1 MAEVSEEF
9 GRAIRQI
16 LERHSVG
23 GKKMSYRNA
32 QAKTGVNYQ
41 TIQNMEQGIIPLRV
55 EFIRKF
61 ADGFKEPRSSL
72 MLSTPNFKPTVED
85 VLWDKEHY
93 PELFQP
99 INIGTPFTKEPSE
112 RPENR
117 DSPSGGKEPLVGGI
131 TERNI
136 IPVRLIASGPR
147 GENLEGAPRRFDLL
161 VMAAHWFP
169 LIEGER
175 YPSFRWDAAR
185 VRPGNVILSKDGE
198 EYRAT
203 VYSLDTD
210 TGEFSEETTF
220 VVIDQPL
227 PEG

>member
-1 MAEVSEEF
+1 
-9 GRAIRQI
+9 
-16 LERHSVG
+16 
-23 GKKMSYRNA
+23 
-32 QAKTGVNYQ
+32 
-41 TIQNMEQGIIPLRV
+41 
-55 EFIRKF
+55 
-61 ADGFKEPRSSL
+61 
-72 MLSTPNFKPTVED
+72 
-85 VLWDKEHY
+85 
-93 PELFQP
+93 
-99 INIGTPFTKEPSE
+99 
-112 RPENR
+112 
-117 DSPSGGKEPLVGGI
+117 
-131 TERNI
+131 
-136 IPVRLIASGPR
+136 
-147 GENLEGAPRRFDLL
+147 
-161 VMAAHWFP
+161 MAAHWLP

>member
-1 MAEVSEEF
+1 LSRQKQYYRALLDYFEARKQATLAECLGTDQSTISRLKRGIYLRRDTVTGMAEAGRVLKSPFLMACRHVPEPEDMEWDRNLDEEEF
-9 GRAIRQI
+9 KRWEA
-16 LERHSVG
+16 
-23 GKKMSYRNA
+23 
-32 QAKTGVNYQ
+32 
-41 TIQNMEQGIIPLRV
+41 
-55 EFIRKF
+55 
-61 ADGFKEPRSSL
+61 
-72 MLSTPNFKPTVED
+72 
-85 VLWDKEHY
+85 DKENY
-93 PELFQP
+93 LPRVPGF
-99 INIGTPFTKEPSE
+99 INNAGEGG
-112 RPENR
+112 ENR
-117 DSPSGGKEPLVGGI
+117 TLPSSDKETLVGGI

-147 GENLEGAPRRFDLL
+147 GENLETAPRVFNLL
-161 VMAAHWFP
+161 VMAAHWLP

-198 EYRAT
+198 EYRAS